1 MGTLDSALS
10 GVHYADVGR
19 FAVERRASRRQ
30 LPSTSKRNTAA
41 DDAEA
46 DSDPPSSDEEQDN

>member
-10 GVHYADVGR
+10 GVHYA
-19 FAVERRASRRQ
+19 ELPSCQ
-30 LPSTSKRNTAA
+30 PQTLPSTSKRNTAA

-46 DSDPPSSDEEQDN
+46 DSDPPSSDEEQEEQDN